1 MENRLSARA
10 RGAAER
16 PTAPRSS
23 ISRVFITPRRYHHS
37 LLPEPEGG
45 SAHYSAHAAGVR
57 VNLTFRSKS
66 TSAAA
71 AAAPRAAV
79 PPPPP
84 PPSGTGVFVGLAS
97 GVHHTPFA
105 PGSAVGFKQR
115 LFHPFESPFVGD
127 TAATAA
133 LRYRTWLTA
142 QPLFSAWVLSELRGK
157 ALEWGTEKKKVA
169 FGRAHAA
176 CLLSLLSK

>member
-1 MENRLSARA
+1 MVHLRSEHGVLQRGRSLQKPSIFARLH
-10 RGAAER
+10 
-16 PTAPRSS
+16 
-23 ISRVFITPRRYHHS
+23 PRRYHHS

-71 AAAPRAAV
+71 AAAAPRAAV

-84 PPSGTGVFVGLAS
+84 PLSGTGVFVGLAS